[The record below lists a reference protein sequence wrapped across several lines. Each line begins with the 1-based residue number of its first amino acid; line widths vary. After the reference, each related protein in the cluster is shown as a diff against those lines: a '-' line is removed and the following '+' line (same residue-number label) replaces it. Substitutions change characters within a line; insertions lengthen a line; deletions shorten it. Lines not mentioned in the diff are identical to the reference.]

1 MKQVYW
7 SQKASTDYWK
17 NIDFLLE
24 HWNIDVAHAF
34 IDKTNATINII
45 QKSPKAFPETD
56 YKNIRRAII
65 VPQIT
70 LFYQLNQND
79 DSIDILRIW
88 SNFQNP
94 DSLSF

>member
-7 SQKASTDYWK
+7 SQKATSDYWK
-17 NIDFLLE
+17 NIDYLLE
-24 HWNIDVAHAF
+24 YWDLKVAHAF
-34 IDKTNATINII
+34 IDKTNHTIDLI
-45 QKSPKAFPETD
+45 QKSPEAFPETD

-70 LFYQLNQND
+70 LFYRLNFND
-79 DSIDILRIW
+79 DSIDLLRFW

-94 DSLSF
+94 DSISF